1 MTTTVAQTEMKPLEV
16 RTLIVGFVLV
26 GLAVAVTTVSYL
38 LNMTFVYQWLVWIIG
53 IAFAG
58 VALITLEWT
67 RAFRSPAGEAPK
79 GWLRNVLLISI
90 PLAYVL
96 GSQVCGLGLASC
108 GAACTAINLSLIGLG
123 TATSYR
129 IYRGQSVG
137 WFLIPMV
144 ILGLTPHCVC
154 EAPINTIWQ
163 SALSGYSPTCNMVP
177 LGVTLFSVAALKGVR
192 TKASAAISGVLSG
205 MIVFMAVGNP
215 LFSFPWSGCV

>member
-1 MTTTVAQTEMKPLEV
+1 
-16 RTLIVGFVLV
+16 
-26 GLAVAVTTVSYL
+26 
-38 LNMTFVYQWLVWIIG
+38 MTFVYQWLVWIIG

-58 VALITLEWT
+58 VALIALEWT
-67 RAFRSPAGEAPK
+67 RAFRSPAQEAPQ

-96 GSQVCGLGLASC
+96 GSQVCGLDLASC

-129 IYRGQSVG
+129 LYRGQSIG
-137 WFLIPMV
+137 WFLIPMI

-154 EAPINTIWQ
+154 EAPINTIWHNI
-163 SALSGYSPTCNMVP
+163 LGGYSPTCNMVP

-192 TKASAAISGVLSG
+192 PKASAVISGVLSG
-205 MIVFMAVGNP
+205 MIIFMAVGNP
-215 LFSFPWSGCV
+215 LISFPWSGCI

>member
-1 MTTTVAQTEMKPLEV
+1 MKPLEV
-16 RTLIVGFVLV
+16 RTLIVGFILV
-26 GLAVAVTTVSYL
+26 GIAVAVTTVSYL

-58 VALITLEWT
+58 VALISLEWT
-67 RAFRSPAGEAPK
+67 RAFRSPTSDAPA

-154 EAPINTIWQ
+154 AAPINTIWQ
-163 SALSGYSPTCNMVP
+163 SALGGYSPTCNMVP
-177 LGVTLFSVAALKGVR
+177 LAVTLFSVAALKGVR
-192 TKASAAISGVLSG
+192 TRASAAISGVLSG

>member
-1 MTTTVAQTEMKPLEV
+1 MTTTVAQTELKLLEV
-16 RTLIVGFVLV
+16 RTLIVGFIMV
-26 GLAVAVTTVSYL
+26 GIAVTVTAVSYL

-58 VALITLEWT
+58 VALISLEWT
-67 RAFRSPAGEAPK
+67 RAFRSPSTDAPT

-108 GAACTAINLSLIGLG
+108 GAACTAINASLIGLG
-123 TATSYR
+123 TVNSYR
-129 IYRGQSVG
+129 IYRGQSIG
-137 WFLIPMV
+137 WFLIPMI
-144 ILGLTPHCVC
+144 ILGLAPHCVC

-163 SALSGYSPTCNMVP
+163 TALGGFSPTCNMVP
-177 LGVTLFSVAALKGVR
+177 LGVTLFSVAALRGVR